1 MTSNDDKRATS
12 LPDWDLWRH
21 MPSVALWQFCAL
33 SLDFDPDSLEVR
45 PGGWMS
51 PGGRLSFEPC
61 SFPSDELA
69 AMFDK
74 RYRILDGQEYRTTG
88 RDYDDVD
95 LAVCAAWAIAVGWDI
110 PAELRA
116 LAGASP
122 ESEQTTV
129 RDDGHDDELASLFD
143 PVRVEQLEAM
153 FPDGGK
159 WANYAGRAHRNG
171 LKAARV
177 GPGQFNPYLAACW
190 WLTQGP
196 GGWDLARCL
205 RKLANNLPARSKDSK
220 PLLTGEYD

>member
-69 AMFDK
+69 ATFDK
-74 RYRILDGQEYRTTG
+74 RYRVLDGQEYRATG

-95 LAVCAAWAIAVGWDI
+95 LAVCAAWALSIGWDI

-116 LAGASP
+116 LAACADVREQPPGSTTLGTQKQAELSGSP
-122 ESEQTTV
+122 ESRGWQEVARTIA
-129 RDDGHDDELASLFD
+129 DELDKKDAIAGAHDSVTSIADRIAAELRARGISG
-143 PVRVEQLEAM
+143 PRAPLSGNTILREALQ
-153 FPDGGK
+153 GGK
-159 WANYAGRAHRNG
+159 W
-171 LKAARV
+171 K
-177 GPGQFNPYLAACW
+177 
-190 WLTQGP
+190 
-196 GGWDLARCL
+196 
-205 RKLANNLPARSKDSK
+205 RKW
-220 PLLTGEYD
+220 

>member
-69 AMFDK
+69 ATFDK
-74 RYRILDGQEYRTTG
+74 RYRVLDGQEYRTTG
-88 RDYDDVD
+88 RDYDEVD
-95 LAVCAAWAIAVGWDI
+95 LAVCAAWALSIGWDI

-116 LAGASP
+116 LAACGEARQPAASAALGAQ
-122 ESEQTTV
+122 EQTEPSGKSEP
-129 RDDGHDDELASLFD
+129 RDWQEVARAIADELDKKDAIAGAHDSVTNIAD
-143 PVRVEQLEAM
+143 RVAAELRDRKTRGPRGPLSGATILREALQ
-153 FPDGGK
+153 GRK
-159 WANYAGRAHRNG
+159 W
-171 LKAARV
+171 K
-177 GPGQFNPYLAACW
+177 
-190 WLTQGP
+190 
-196 GGWDLARCL
+196 
-205 RKLANNLPARSKDSK
+205 RKR
-220 PLLTGEYD
+220 

>member
-1 MTSNDDKRATS
+1 MDAVTVCEA
-12 LPDWDLWRH
+12 
-21 MPSVALWQFCAL
+21 AAL
-33 SLDFDPDSLEVR
+33 SLDLEPRRHGPNDRYFFPDDQTFNKFGMRCRIIEE
-45 PGGWMS
+45 GDWHAM
-51 PGGRLSFEPC
+51 GRS
-61 SFPSDELA
+61 
-69 AMFDK
+69 
-74 RYRILDGQEYRTTG
+74 EYR
-88 RDYDDVD
+88 VS
-95 LAVCAAWAIAVGWDI
+95 LPAFAAWAVAKGMDI